1 MKKILLYALTFSLA
15 WGLPACTEMLDQV
28 DPTGPTGEDFF
39 ANANDLQLA
48 VVSAYSGLSNS
59 NSIYNLGIVGFEQF
73 SDNVYNG
80 SSTTDGAHA
89 TWTTFNYDPEN
100 TNLLR
105 AYTGFYQMINQC
117 NQVVVR
123 GPEAGV
129 SADVLNQAVAEVRFI
144 RGFGYFM
151 LTLIFGDVPI
161 VTDLPI
167 DPAGF
172 APEVSPAAEVYAQA
186 IADLQFAEAN
196 LSATPA
202 QGGRVT
208 SWSAKAM
215 LAYVYLFGAD
225 ELNRPEWYGEAQAKA
240 AEVINGGPY
249 GLFNDLPTPAENLA
263 SMFLTFNENGKEHIF
278 SINHFNGGGNWSDG
292 DVATQ
297 VPMAMNP
304 RQMRSNNNMWGYGW
318 AYVYEAIA
326 AQWDDADARKDN
338 TIWFQGEPIIVN
350 GDTTG
355 FYNQTNQNRCCARP
369 KGMGFQKFWYQET
382 TKNVNG
388 QSTLDYPVLRYAEL
402 LLIHAEADL
411 LADGSLSAEGLASLN
426 AVRARAGLPGLE
438 AGQVTIETILDE
450 RRWEL
455 FGEGKRWFDFV
466 RKRNSLPNLITGAFA
481 AIVAGDTDGDDNDF
495 AAFNPERHFKLPYP
509 QQALDRNASLTQK
522 SAWAGN

>member
-1 MKKILLYALTFSLA
+1 MKKILIYTLAFWLA
-15 WGLPACTEMLDQV
+15 WGLSACTEMLDQV

-39 ANANDLQLA
+39 ATENDLQLA
-48 VVSAYSGLSNS
+48 VVSAYSGLSSS
-59 NSIYNLGIVGFEQF
+59 NSIYSLGIVGFEQF

-100 TNLLR
+100 TNLQL

-123 GPEAGV
+123 GPEADV
-129 SADVLNQAVAEVRFI
+129 SADVLNQAVAEVRFL

-161 VTDLPI
+161 VTELPS

-172 APEVSPAAEVYAQA
+172 APAASPAAEVYAQV
-186 IADLQFAEAN
+186 IEGLQFAEAN
-196 LSATPA
+196 LSPTAA

-208 SWSAKAM
+208 SWAAKAM
-215 LAYVYLFGAD
+215 MAYVYLFGAD
-225 ELNRPEWYGEAQAKA
+225 ELNRPEWYGLAESKA

-249 GLFNDLPTPAENLA
+249 GLFDELATPAENLR
-263 SMFLTFNENGKEHIF
+263 SIHLNFNKNGKEHIF
-278 SINHFNGGGNWSDG
+278 SVNHFNGGGNWSDG
-292 DVATQ
+292 DVGTT

-304 RQMRSNNNMWGYGW
+304 RQMRNNNNMWGFGW
-318 AYVYEAIA
+318 AYIYEAIRT
-326 AQWDDADARKDN
+326 QWDDNDARKDY
-338 TIWFQGEPIIVN
+338 TIWLPDEPIIVN

-355 FYNQTNQNRCCARP
+355 FYNQNAQNRCCARP
-369 KGMGFQKFWYQET
+369 NGMGYQKYWYQEN

-388 QSTLDYPVLRYAEL
+388 VSGLNIPVLRYAEL

-411 LADGSLSAEGLASLN
+411 LADGSLSADGLASLN
-426 AVRARAGLPGLE
+426 AVRARAGLPALE
-438 AGQVTIETILDE
+438 ASQVTIETLLDE

-509 QQALDRNASLTQK
+509 QTALDRNASLVQK
-522 SAWAGN
+522 TAWAGN